1 MKTHIQWQSS
11 FLTVWKFSLQ
21 VLGIYRFH
29 LGPQKLLNSILLYHR
44 TCIMRSVAV
53 RYQRGKVQKK
63 PTCSQCWILDTT
75 LCYDSVLLKEFFY
88 LLSKNGRRYLLYPFI
103 IFCIVGGRISLFP
116 SASGICI
123 DLKGIEN
130 EDFVKGHNKKKF
142 PNTSDSII
150 CVSVLLE
157 KISFIP

>member
-1 MKTHIQWQSS
+1 MKMHIQWQSN

-21 VLGIYRFH
+21 ILGIYKFH

-44 TCIMRSVAV
+44 TCIIRSVAV
-53 RYQRGKVQKK
+53 RYQRKKLQK
-63 PTCSQCWILDTT
+63 TICSHCWILDTT
-75 LCYDSVLLKEFFY
+75 LCYDSVLLKELFY
-88 LLSKNGRRYLLYPFI
+88 SLSKNGRRYLLYPFI

-130 EDFVKGHNKKKF
+130 ED
-142 PNTSDSII
+142 
-150 CVSVLLE
+150 CE
-157 KISFIP
+157 KDIV